1 MVLSGTPEEAIYT
14 DKKGNLKTKGFS
26 TFGGKTTVDEKGE
39 GGGFKRAAG
48 GFADFMTG
56 GMFDFDKKNR
66 KGAPKDFGIRRM
78 AGGVTDAM
86 TMGLTD
92 FDKRGSDN
100 LQFGPIGGG
109 KDKAWGAADE
119 QAKRGEKQSGMGIK
133 RGIGGALDF
142 ATLGTF
148 DFDKQNK
155 KDAPKGWGIKRVA
168 GGLADAITMGTTDFD
183 KRGAGLLQYDGFT
196 GGKSKGRSKG
206 KGGGKFESS
215 DGKKFN
221 TEGMKK
227 RYENK
232 LAKDNMFKDL
242 STQYNEAFGS
252 KPSGSGANFNQLS
265 QPLEGDGDTTEVLPV
280 QMAEGDNTSS
290 NYVNKM
296 MADQGAFK
304 NDSESAEGTYC
315 PIGCINMMKSNS
327 TRQILN

>member
-1 MVLSGTPEEAIYT
+1 
-14 DKKGNLKTKGFS
+14 
-26 TFGGKTTVDEKGE
+26 
-39 GGGFKRAAG
+39 
-48 GFADFMTG
+48 MTG

-66 KGAPKDFGIRRM
+66 KGAPKDFGIRRV
-78 AGGVTDAM
+78 AGGVADWA
-86 TMGLTD
+86 TMGVTD
-92 FDKRGSDN
+92 FDKRGKGN
-100 LQFGPIGGG
+100 LQVNPLFGG

-196 GGKSKGRSKG
+196 GGKGKG
-206 KGGGKFESS
+206 KGKRKGKGKGKFEAS
-215 DGKKFN
+215 DGQTFN

-252 KPSGSGANFNQLS
+252 KPSGSGSNFNQLS
-265 QPLEGDGDTTEVLPV
+265 QPPEGDDIPEVLPI
-280 QMAEGDNTSS
+280 QMASGDNTSS
-290 NYVNKM
+290 NIINQMTSDKGDFSTDDDT
-296 MADQGAFK
+296 AD
-304 NDSESAEGTYC
+304 GTAC
-315 PIGCINMMKSNS
+315 TIACINMMKANS